1 MKTMWIPD
9 ESIRASGQLV
19 FRPLAGEGGEV
30 AKTPGLKRQVT
41 ETFATL
47 MKLMGSARRTWCGF
61 KRALAAIAKGHSS
74 KKRELT
80 DSHHPKLWR
89 VVP

>member
-47 MKLMGSARRTWCGF
+47 NEVDGKRKKNMVWIQKIPGSHG
-61 KRALAAIAKGHSS
+61 
-74 KKRELT
+74 
-80 DSHHPKLWR
+80 
-89 VVP
+89 